1 MNSNPAANDPIVR
14 IMRDTCARF
23 TDSAEK
29 AGVLAP
35 LLLLLAEALA
45 RLFGRIED
53 IFLLWRAGELP
64 PPPVQPLR
72 APRPHVRR
80 ARNPGKRRIHA
91 RRRVPV
97 LRARRPRAPLP
108 VTSERSHP
116 RPSAPTRRI
125 DRYPK
130 PFKNAAIQAREPAF
144 I

>member
-23 TDSAEK
+23 TDSAEN

-72 APRPHVRR
+72 APR
-80 ARNPGKRRIHA
+80 
-91 RRRVPV
+91 
-97 LRARRPRAPLP
+97 
-108 VTSERSHP
+108 SRSP
-116 RPSAPTRRI
+116 A
-125 DRYPK
+125 
-130 PFKNAAIQAREPAF
+130 NAAIPAHPPPPGASTATQNHSKTRQF
-144 I
+144 RPANLRSFSFD